1 MHASHS
7 PYTAVAPFD
16 ITSIAALTISALL
29 LAWLW
34 ARRRGSGRSAARKR
48 PAEALDTVQSWTP
61 QAVRVLTLPER
72 QAYDLVNRALP
83 NRLVLA
89 QVPLARFISVPT
101 RHSYSDWLTR
111 VGRLT
116 VDLLVCDK
124 SSRVVAVVDI
134 RAAAQSPR
142 SVRRHER
149 MAQVLQAAG
158 VRVLQWNADALPSPA
173 EVRALF
179 RVQGAEAEEEVLGPG
194 GKRLLP
200 VPEMVE
206 VLAEGDEAA
215 LAGPQFDPVSSDY
228 FDDLDALAPRAG
240 GSRD

>member
-1 MHASHS
+1 M
-7 PYTAVAPFD
+7 FD
-16 ITSIAALTISALL
+16 INFIAALTVSALL

-34 ARRRGSGRSAARKR
+34 ARRRGGR
-48 PAEALDTVQSWTP
+48 PAGRRKPEESLDTVQAWTP

-72 QAYDLVNRALP
+72 QAYDLMRKAMP

-116 VDLLVCDK
+116 VDLLVCDQ

-134 RAAAQSPR
+134 RAAGQSER
-142 SVRRHER
+142 SVRRHDR
-149 MAQVLQAAG
+149 MTQVLRAAG
-158 VRVLQWNADALPSPA
+158 IRVLQWNADALPSPA
-173 EVRALF
+173 EVRAQF
-179 RVQGAEAEEEVLGPG
+179 REQGVQVEEEVIGPG
-194 GKRLLP
+194 GKRMLP

-206 VLAEGDEAA
+206 VLNAGDEAA
-215 LAGPQFDPVSSDY
+215 FAGPQFDPVSSDY
-228 FDDLDALAPRAG
+228 FDDLDALAPRGAAA
-240 GSRD
+240 RP

>member
-1 MHASHS
+1 MDL
-7 PYTAVAPFD
+7 FD
-16 ITSIAALTISALL
+16 LNFIAALTISALL
-29 LAWLW
+29 LAWVW
-34 ARRRGSGRSAARKR
+34 ARRRGSPPGTRKNPK
-48 PAEALDTVQSWTP
+48 PAKADESLDTVQSWTP

-72 QAYDLVNRALP
+72 QAYDLMRKAMP

-134 RAAAQSPR
+134 RTGGQSER

-149 MAQVLQAAG
+149 MNQVLQSAG
-158 VRVLQWNADALPSPA
+158 IRVMQWNAEALPSVA

-179 RVQGAEAEEEVLGPG
+179 REQGVEVEEEVIGPG
-194 GKRLLP
+194 GKRMLP

-206 VLAEGDEAA
+206 VLSVHEGQEMAT
-215 LAGPQFDPVSSDY
+215 PQFEPVSSDY
-228 FDDLDALAPRAG
+228 FDDLDALAPRGAG
-240 GSRD
+240 TRA

>member
-1 MHASHS
+1 M
-7 PYTAVAPFD
+7 PDTAVATFD
-16 ITSIAALTISALL
+16 INFIAALTISTLL

-34 ARRRGSGRSAARKR
+34 ARRRGGRSSGREA
-48 PAEALDTVQSWTP
+48 PADSLDTVQSWTP

-72 QAYDLVNRALP
+72 QAYDLVRRALP

-101 RHSYSDWLTR
+101 RHSYSDWLGR

-124 SSRVVAVVDI
+124 SSRVVAVVDV
-134 RAAAQSPR
+134 RTAGQSPR

-149 MAQVLQAAG
+149 MSQVLQAAG
-158 VRVLQWNADALPSPA
+158 IRVLQWHSDTLPSPS

-179 RVQGAEAEEEVLGPG
+179 RDQGSEIEEEVFGPG
-194 GKRLLP
+194 GRRLLP

-215 LAGPQFDPVSSDY
+215 LAGPRFDPVSSDY
-228 FDDLDALAPRAG
+228 FDDLDVLAPRTASSHG
-240 GSRD
+240 

>member
-1 MHASHS
+1 ML
-7 PYTAVAPFD
+7 D
-16 ITSIAALTISALL
+16 INFIAALTISALL
-29 LAWLW
+29 LAWVW
-34 ARRRGSGRSAARKR
+34 ARRRATRPRSRSRK
-48 PAEALDTVQSWTP
+48 AEESLDTVQSWTP

-72 QAYDLVNRALP
+72 QAYDLMRRAMP

-124 SSRVVAVVDI
+124 SSRVVAVVDM
-134 RAAAQSPR
+134 RTPGQSER
-142 SVRRHER
+142 SIRRHER
-149 MAQVLQAAG
+149 MSQVLQAAG
-158 VRVLQWNADALPSPA
+158 IRVLQWNAEALPSPA

-179 RVQGAEAEEEVLGPG
+179 REQGVEVEEEVIGPG
-194 GKRLLP
+194 GRRMLP

-206 VLAEGDEAA
+206 VLSDGDQLA
-215 LAGPQFDPVSSDY
+215 LATPQFEPVSSDY
-228 FDDLDALAPRAG
+228 FDDLDALAPR
-240 GSRD
+240 GSGARR

>member
-1 MHASHS
+1 M
-7 PYTAVAPFD
+7 FD
-16 ITSIAALTISALL
+16 INFIAALTVSALL

-34 ARRRGSGRSAARKR
+34 ARRRGSRPPARKSR
-48 PAEALDTVQSWTP
+48 KPAESLDTVQSWTP

-72 QAYDLVNRALP
+72 QAYDLMRKAMP
-83 NRLVLA
+83 SQLVLA

-116 VDLLVCDK
+116 VDLVVCDK

-134 RAAAQSPR
+134 RTDGQSER

-149 MAQVLQAAG
+149 MAQVLKAAG
-158 VRVLQWNADALPSPA
+158 IRVHQWRAEALPSPA

-179 RVQGAEAEEEVLGPG
+179 REQGVEVEEEVIGPG
-194 GKRLLP
+194 GRRMLP

-206 VLAEGDEAA
+206 VLADGDEM
-215 LAGPQFDPVSSDY
+215 AGATPQFEPVSSDY
-228 FDDLDALAPRAG
+228 FDDLDALPPAAG
-240 GSRD
+240 TAQR

>member
-1 MHASHS
+1 ML
-7 PYTAVAPFD
+7 D
-16 ITSIAALTISALL
+16 INFIGALTISALL
-29 LAWLW
+29 LAWVW
-34 ARRRGSGRSAARKR
+34 ARRRGSQPGKRKGAK
-48 PAEALDTVQSWTP
+48 PGKAEESLDTVQSWTP

-72 QAYDLVNRALP
+72 QAYDLMRKAMP

-134 RAAAQSPR
+134 RTGGQSER

-149 MAQVLQAAG
+149 MTQVLQSAG
-158 VRVLQWNADALPSPA
+158 IRVLHWNAEALPSA
-173 EVRALF
+173 SEVRALF
-179 RVQGAEAEEEVLGPG
+179 REQGIEVEEEIVGPG
-194 GKRLLP
+194 GKRMLP

-206 VLAEGDEAA
+206 VLNEGDG
-215 LAGPQFDPVSSDY
+215 LAQATPQFEPVSSDY
-228 FDDLDALAPRAG
+228 FDDLDALAPRGAA
-240 GSRD
+240 SRS

>member
-1 MHASHS
+1 M
-7 PYTAVAPFD
+7 FD
-16 ITSIAALTISALL
+16 INFIAALTVSALL
-29 LAWLW
+29 LAWVW
-34 ARRRGSGRSAARKR
+34 ARRRGSRPKTPRRSGREES
-48 PAEALDTVQSWTP
+48 LDTVQSWTP

-72 QAYDLVNRALP
+72 QAYDLMRKAMP
-83 NRLVLA
+83 SRLVLA

-116 VDLLVCDK
+116 VDLVVCDK

-134 RAAAQSPR
+134 RTDGQSER

-149 MAQVLQAAG
+149 MQQVLQAAG
-158 VRVLQWNADALPSPA
+158 IRVLQWRAEALPSAA

-179 RVQGAEAEEEVLGPG
+179 REQGVEVEEEVIGPG
-194 GKRLLP
+194 GRRMLP

-206 VLAEGDEAA
+206 VLAEGDELA
-215 LAGPQFDPVSSDY
+215 LATPQFEPVSSDY
-228 FDDLDALAPRAG
+228 FDDLDAIPPAGVAPR
-240 GSRD
+240 R

>member
-1 MHASHS
+1 MSDLFS
-7 PYTAVAPFD
+7 F
-16 ITSIAALTISALL
+16 IAALTISALL

-34 ARRRGSGRSAARKR
+34 QRRRGGRGSTGKP
-48 PAEALDTVQSWTP
+48 PAESLDTVQSWTP

-72 QAYDLVNRALP
+72 QAYDLVRKALP

-124 SSRVVAVVDI
+124 SSRVVAVVDV
-134 RAAAQSPR
+134 RTAGQSTR

-149 MAQVLQAAG
+149 MRQVLETAG
-158 VRVLQWNADALPSPA
+158 IRVLSWNADAMPSA
-173 EVRALF
+173 SEVRTLF
-179 RVQGAEAEEEVLGPG
+179 RDQGAQAEEEEVIGPG
-194 GKRLLP
+194 GRRMLP

-215 LAGPQFDPVSSDY
+215 MAGPQFDPVSSDY
-228 FDDLDALAPRAG
+228 FDDLDALAPRPAG
-240 GSRD
+240 QH

>member
-1 MHASHS
+1 ML
-7 PYTAVAPFD
+7 D
-16 ITSIAALTISALL
+16 INFIAALTISALL
-29 LAWLW
+29 LTWVW
-34 ARRRGSGRSAARKR
+34 ARRRSGQPGKRKSTKPSR
-48 PAEALDTVQSWTP
+48 PEESLDTVQSWTP

-72 QAYDLVNRALP
+72 QAYDLMRRAMP

-134 RAAAQSPR
+134 RTGGQSER
-142 SVRRHER
+142 STRRHDR
-149 MAQVLQAAG
+149 MTQVLQAAG
-158 VRVLQWNADALPSPA
+158 IRVLHWNAEALPSPT

-179 RVQGAEAEEEVLGPG
+179 REQGVEVEEDVIGPG
-194 GKRLLP
+194 GRRMLP

-206 VLAEGDEAA
+206 VLTEGDA
-215 LAGPQFDPVSSDY
+215 LAQATPQLEPVSSDY
-228 FDDLDALAPRAG
+228 FDDLDALAPRGAPTR
-240 GSRD
+240 S

>member
-1 MHASHS
+1 MA
-7 PYTAVAPFD
+7 
-16 ITSIAALTISALL
+16 TSDLISFIAALTISALL

-34 ARRRGSGRSAARKR
+34 QRRRGGRGSPRKP
-48 PAEALDTVQSWTP
+48 PAESLDTVQSWTP

-72 QAYDLVNRALP
+72 QAYDLVRKALP
-83 NRLVLA
+83 SRLVLA

-124 SSRVVAVVDI
+124 SSRVVAVVDV
-134 RAAAQSPR
+134 RTSGQSTR
-142 SVRRHER
+142 SVRRHDR
-149 MAQVLQAAG
+149 MTQVLEAAG
-158 VRVLQWNADALPSPA
+158 IRVLHWNADALPSA
-173 EVRALF
+173 SEVRALF
-179 RVQGAEAEEEVLGPG
+179 RDQGAQAEEEELIGPG
-194 GKRLLP
+194 GRRMLP

-215 LAGPQFDPVSSDY
+215 MAGPQFDPVSSDY
-228 FDDLDALAPRAG
+228 FDDLDALAPRPVG
-240 GSRD
+240 RH

>member
-1 MHASHS
+1 M
-7 PYTAVAPFD
+7 FD
-16 ITSIAALTISALL
+16 INFIAALTISALL
-29 LAWLW
+29 VAWLW
-34 ARRRGSGRSAARKR
+34 ARRRGNRPPVRKVR
-48 PAEALDTVQSWTP
+48 NQAESLDTVQSWTP

-72 QAYDLVNRALP
+72 QAYDLMRKAMP
-83 NRLVLA
+83 SQLVLA

-116 VDLLVCDK
+116 VDLVVCDK

-134 RAAAQSPR
+134 RTDGQSER
-142 SVRRHER
+142 SARRHER

-158 VRVLQWNADALPSPA
+158 IRVHQWRAEALPSPA

-179 RVQGAEAEEEVLGPG
+179 REQGVEVEEEVIGPG
-194 GKRLLP
+194 GRRMLP

-206 VLAEGDEAA
+206 VLAEGDA
-215 LAGPQFDPVSSDY
+215 LALATPQFEPVSSDY
-228 FDDLDALAPRAG
+228 FDDLDALPPTADAAQR
-240 GSRD
+240 

>member
-1 MHASHS
+1 M
-7 PYTAVAPFD
+7 FD
-16 ITSIAALTISALL
+16 INFIAALTVSALL

-34 ARRRGSGRSAARKR
+34 ARRRGSRPPNRKARGK
-48 PAEALDTVQSWTP
+48 PSESLDTVQSWTP

-72 QAYDLVNRALP
+72 QAYDLMRKAMP
-83 NRLVLA
+83 SQLVLA

-116 VDLLVCDK
+116 VDLVVCDK

-134 RAAAQSPR
+134 RTDGQSER
-142 SVRRHER
+142 SIRRHER
-149 MAQVLQAAG
+149 MVQVLNAAG
-158 VRVLQWNADALPSPA
+158 IRVHQWRAEALPSAA

-179 RVQGAEAEEEVLGPG
+179 REQGMEVEEEVIGPG
-194 GKRLLP
+194 GRRMLP

-206 VLAEGDEAA
+206 VLAEGDEHARA
-215 LAGPQFDPVSSDY
+215 TPQFEPVSSDY
-228 FDDLDALAPRAG
+228 FDDLDALPPVGAAQR
-240 GSRD
+240 

>member
-1 MHASHS
+1 MA
-7 PYTAVAPFD
+7 
-16 ITSIAALTISALL
+16 TSDLISFIAALTISALL

-34 ARRRGSGRSAARKR
+34 RRRRGGRGSTRKP
-48 PAEALDTVQSWTP
+48 PAESLDTVQSWTP

-72 QAYDLVNRALP
+72 QAYDLVRKALP

-124 SSRVVAVVDI
+124 SSRVVAVVDV
-134 RAAAQSPR
+134 RLAGQSTR

-149 MAQVLQAAG
+149 MRQVLETAG
-158 VRVLQWNADALPSPA
+158 IRVLSWNADAMPSA
-173 EVRALF
+173 SEVRTLF
-179 RVQGAEAEEEVLGPG
+179 RDQGAQAEEEEVIGPG
-194 GKRLLP
+194 GRRMLP

-215 LAGPQFDPVSSDY
+215 TAGPQFDPVSSDY
-228 FDDLDALAPRAG
+228 FDDLDALAPRPAG
-240 GSRD
+240 QH